1 MLESLDND
9 RDAQADVAVHGQ
21 RQHHP
26 SQHHGA
32 VIYLDLD
39 NFKPLNDRHGHVA
52 GDRLLQEVGHRL
64 LSSVRGQDTVA
75 RLGGDEFVVL
85 LIELNPDW
93 SMAIQEATLVAEK
106 LRETLARNYVLSIDK
121 NGGPTKTVEHQC
133 TASLGVTVFRPSE
146 SNADAILR
154 RADDAMYRS
163 KAKGRN
169 QIRFADEWLG

>member
-1 MLESLDND
+1 M
-9 RDAQADVAVHGQ
+9 
-21 RQHHP
+21 
-26 SQHHGA
+26 
-32 VIYLDLD
+32 
-39 NFKPLNDRHGHVA
+39 
-52 GDRLLQEVGHRL
+52 
-64 LSSVRGQDTVA
+64 RGQDTVA

-121 NGGPTKTVEHQC
+121 NGGATKTVEHQC

-146 SNADAILR
+146 SNADAILH